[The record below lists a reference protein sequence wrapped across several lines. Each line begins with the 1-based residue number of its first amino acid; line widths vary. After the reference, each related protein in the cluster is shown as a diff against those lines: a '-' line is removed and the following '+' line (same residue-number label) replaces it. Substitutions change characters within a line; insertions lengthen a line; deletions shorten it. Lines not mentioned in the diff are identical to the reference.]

1 MTGSLGDALQAGTI
15 AFATAKAFEAVGNH
29 REMGVDSAGN
39 TIYRSGW
46 EAGSTRTV
54 LAHGAVG
61 GLSAKAS
68 GGQFRQG
75 FMSSGFSAAM
85 GPSLPQGNTVA
96 AYASRMAVGGTA
108 SRLAG
113 GSFAN
118 GAKTAAYGYMFNE
131 MGRHSRKG
139 CSGQM
144 CKSASNPSV
153 QERRNAINDE
163 WIAENIPNQLNVT
176 DEHLTNA
183 GFGGPE
189 PANRT
194 KFHNNWFGFRG
205 NRKYVHPKGYEIV
218 LDVNNALVTHPAVM
232 GTYNYG
238 HNGFDHFFLDIVP
251 YYIHGNSAADST
263 TLGQRLMKGFE

>member
-1 MTGSLGDALQAGTI
+1 
-15 AFATAKAFEAVGNH
+15 
-29 REMGVDSAGN
+29 MGVDSAGN

-118 GAKTAAYGYMFNE
+118 GAKTAAYGYMFNDTFVHKKNANTQYTE
-131 MGRHSRKG
+131 GPGKWVTTDVDKVGGRNLL
-139 CSGQM
+139 QM
-144 CKSASNPSV
+144 IV
-153 QERRNAINDE
+153 
-163 WIAENIPNQLNVT
+163 
-176 DEHLTNA
+176 
-183 GFGGPE
+183 
-189 PANRT
+189 NRT
-194 KFHNNWFGFRG
+194 ESLGDEGRVFGSHGKDFKNTVQDVTQKWRALSTSVVE
-205 NRKYVHPKGYEIV
+205 NLRTNGYISVDRTYGETRIIRQTFIEGP
-218 LDVNNALVTHPAVM
+218 DSWQQSGKSWTWQPAVR
-232 GTYNYG
+232 NEE
-238 HNGFDHFFLDIVP
+238 FEL
-251 YYIHGNSAADST
+251 
-263 TLGQRLMKGFE
+263 QRLQ

>member
-118 GAKTAAYGYMFNE
+118 GAKTAAYGYMFNDMMHAQKGQE
-131 MGRHSRKG
+131 SNLAEKSVDVLSRTLTTVGGGGQVLFGGALCTTIVG
-139 CSGQM
+139 CTLGAPIATLG
-144 CKSASNPSV
+144 ASNI
-153 QERRNAINDE
+153 QEGITGQDGFARYGFQFLFG
-163 WIAENIPNQLNVT
+163 ENSGDWAFGAVNLGTSIGGLARPVLKHGIRPLFRTIPR
-176 DEHLTNA
+176 D
-183 GFGGPE
+183 FE
-189 PANRT
+189 PA
-194 KFHNNWFGFRG
+194 FRQ
-205 NRKYVHPKGYEIV
+205 
-218 LDVNNALVTHPAVM
+218 AT
-232 GTYNYG
+232 
-238 HNGFDHFFLDIVP
+238 
-251 YYIHGNSAADST
+251 ST
-263 TLGQRLMKGFE
+263 GLTVEGVSSG